1 MATRIQFRDRLQEI
15 LGVDHLYFQP
25 PSGFKMEYDCCVYKV
40 ARRPAKHADNIRYL
54 NLTQYECTLIFRDP
68 DSDLPQKLMAG
79 FQYVEHNRSFAVDH
93 LNHEVFLVY
102 Y

>member
-1 MATRIQFRDRLQEI
+1 MATRIQFRDRLQEV

-40 ARRPAKHADNIRYL
+40 AHRPAKHADNIRYL

>member
-1 MATRIQFRDRLQEI
+1 MATRIQFRDRLQEV

-40 ARRPAKHADNIRYL
+40 AHRPAKHADNIRYL

-93 LNHEVFLVY
+93 LNHEIFLVY